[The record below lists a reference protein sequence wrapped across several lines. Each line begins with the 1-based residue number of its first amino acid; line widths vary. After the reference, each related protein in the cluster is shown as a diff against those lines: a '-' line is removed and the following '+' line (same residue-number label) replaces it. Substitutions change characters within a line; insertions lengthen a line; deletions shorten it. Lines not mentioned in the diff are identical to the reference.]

1 MQICELA
8 TPAVL
13 IERSRLTGNLSKMQ
27 AAVNARG
34 IRLRPHAKTHKSP
47 AIARLEIERAAV
59 GICCAKL
66 GEAEVFADA
75 GITDIRLPY
84 PLNPVNAERV
94 FALADRVALS
104 FIVDD
109 PAVAQDWSDLA
120 EGRGRTLDVLIKVDV
135 GFHRCGI
142 DPDSAA

>member
-1 MQICELA
+1 
-8 TPAVL
+8 
-13 IERSRLTGNLSKMQ
+13 MQ
-27 AAVNARG
+27 AAATG
-34 IRLRPHAKTHKSP
+34 GGKRLRPHAKTHKSP
-47 AIARLEIERAAV
+47 EIARMQIGGGAA

-84 PLNPVNAERV
+84 PLHPVNADRV
-94 FALADRVALS
+94 FALADRITLS

-109 PAVAQDWSDLA
+109 EGVARAWSDLSHA
-120 EGRGRTLDVLIKVDV
+120 RGTKLNVLIKVDV

-142 DPDSAA
+142 DPHA